1 VKAPVLVPAPM
12 SGFVTTTFL
21 APAVP
26 AGVVH
31 VNDVADTNTT
41 EVHAAPPTVTVAPLT
56 KFAPVMVIGVPPPA
70 GPFAGETDDTAGTGS
85 KVKAPAPV
93 PTPVSGFVTTTFLA
107 PAVPAGVVHVNDV
120 ADTNVTDVHAAPPT
134 VTVAPLTKF
143 VPEIV
148 IDVPPPAGPFAGETD
163 DTVGTGLKVKAPA
176 PVPARV
182 LGLVTTMSLAPAVP
196 AGVVHVNDVADTNAT
211 EVHAAPP
218 TVTVAPLTKSVPVI
232 VIDVPPLAGP
242 FAGETD
248 DTVGAVPNTK
258 PLVRVREVPPTLV
271 TTTSALP
278 DPAGVVHVKDVDDDT
293 ATEVQADPP
302 TVTVAPLA
310 KFVPVIVI
318 DVPPTSGPELGA
330 TELIVGRLGA
340 VIVTLVVF
348 LFVPAVSRENTMSKV
363 PVARPMILKPPD
375 GSATGVVLRPLVLTG
390 LPDQSVRDQE
400 PRLVVEMM

>member
-1 VKAPVLVPAPM
+1 MPVPTPK

-56 KFAPVMVIGVPPPA
+56 KSAPVI
-70 GPFAGETDDTAGTGS
+70 E
-85 KVKAPAPV
+85 
-93 PTPVSGFVTTTFLA
+93 
-107 PAVPAGVVHVNDV
+107 
-120 ADTNVTDVHAAPPT
+120 
-134 VTVAPLTKF
+134 
-143 VPEIV
+143 
-148 IDVPPPAGPFAGETD
+148 IDVPPLAGPFAGETD
-163 DTVGTGLKVKAPA
+163 DTVGTVGTGSKVKAPA

-196 AGVVHVNDVADTNAT
+196 AGVVHVNDVADTNTT

-242 FAGETD
+242 FAGEAD

-258 PLVRVREVPPTLV
+258 PFVRVREVVPTLV
-271 TTTSALP
+271 TTTFALP

-293 ATEVQADPP
+293 ETEVQADPP

-310 KFVPVIVI
+310 KLVPVIVI
-318 DVPPTSGPELGA
+318 DVPPASGPELGA
-330 TELIVGRLGA
+330 TELIVGRLCG
-340 VIVTLVVF
+340 IVTVVVF
-348 LFVPAVSRENTMSKV
+348 LFVPAVSCENTMSKV
-363 PVARPMILKPPD
+363 PVMRPMILKPPD
-375 GSATGVVLRPLVLTG
+375 GSATGVVFRPLVLTG

-400 PRLVVEMM
+400 LGLVVEMM